1 MGGGI
6 IYFHDLFRG
15 TYCIEAGLS
24 KIGIFFIEKKRNNIV
39 STKYTSAMFS
49 SWGN

>member
-24 KIGIFFIEKKRNNIV
+24 KIGIFLLKKKRNNIV
-39 STKYTSAMFS
+39 SIPLPCSVL
-49 SWGN
+49 GEID